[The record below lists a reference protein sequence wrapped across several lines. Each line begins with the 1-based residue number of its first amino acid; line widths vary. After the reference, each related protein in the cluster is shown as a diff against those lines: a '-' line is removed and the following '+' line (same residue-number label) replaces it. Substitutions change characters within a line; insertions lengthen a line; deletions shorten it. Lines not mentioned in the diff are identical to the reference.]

1 MHSSPRVFAALFATL
16 LPVLAAA
23 QAPTPNPGAVPA
35 PTAPSYAS
43 SGPGTDRS
51 GRTYLSV
58 KLGAIS
64 PQHDDISAFSTG
76 FSLEGALGYRVN
88 PNVALELSVGRFAL
102 SATAPGV
109 IGGFLATITED
120 VVAYPV
126 LGTLKLVLPLT
137 KLDLFGLV
145 GGGVYF
151 IQGEVK
157 ATAPGFAALSNS
169 DSDST
174 FGLHLGGGLNV
185 HVSPH
190 ASFGA
195 ELKYI
200 IGSAKLFDGTGH
212 FNSLIFAGTLTYT
225 M

>member
-1 MHSSPRVFAALFATL
+1 MHSSSRIFSALFATF

-23 QAPTPNPGAVPA
+23 QAPTPNPGAAPA
-35 PTAPSYAS
+35 PPARTYAS
-43 SGPGTDRS
+43 SPGTDLS

-64 PQHDDISAFSTG
+64 PQHDDISAYGTG
-76 FSLEGALGYRVN
+76 FSIEGALGYRVN

-109 IGGFLATITED
+109 IGGVLANITD
-120 VVAYPV
+120 DIVAYPV
-126 LGTLKLVLPLT
+126 LATLKLVLPVQ

-151 IQGEVK
+151 IQDEVK
-157 ATAPGFAALSNS
+157 ATAPGFPAASIS
-169 DSDST
+169 DSDSA

-195 ELKYI
+195 ELKYV
-200 IGSAKLFDGTGH
+200 IGSAKLYDTTGH